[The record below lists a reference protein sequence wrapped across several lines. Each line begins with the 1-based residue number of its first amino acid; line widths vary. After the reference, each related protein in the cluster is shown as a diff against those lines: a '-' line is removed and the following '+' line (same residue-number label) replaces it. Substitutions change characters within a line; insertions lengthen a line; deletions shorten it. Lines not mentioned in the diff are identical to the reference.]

1 MNKKEREEFRKGRA
15 WKQFKQDCRL
25 SCSTDFITKEPLVK
39 TWNLHHLDLDVS
51 RYDRLDKDKF
61 VPLNPKTHELVHE
74 VYKRWKKDKGIIR
87 RLEIILEKME
97 EYTNVKE

>member
-1 MNKKEREEFRKGRA
+1 MNKKEREEFRKGKA
-15 WKQFKQDCRL
+15 WKQFKHICRL

-39 TWNLHHLDLDVS
+39 AWNLHHLDLDIS
-51 RYDRLDKDKF
+51 RYDHLDKAKF

-74 VYKRWKKDKGIIR
+74 IYKRWKKDKGIIR

-97 EYTNVKE
+97 EYTNAE